1 MHGKQHPLFEWNP
14 SAPLHLCVSVFL
26 VGGHSLVLSLFKMH
40 TSIFKLR
47 TTTEAEQKWYI
58 QRAIVYGAVDEVHDG
73 VSEDWGE
80 ICFLL
85 LLI

>member
-14 SAPLHLCVSVFL
+14 SAPVFL
-26 VGGHSLVLSLFKMH
+26 VGGHSLVLSLFKMQ

-58 QRAIVYGAVDEVHDG
+58 PGKITIQYQVFE
-73 VSEDWGE
+73 
-80 ICFLL
+80 LL
-85 LLI
+85 S